1 MWAFDALAKIVRALA
16 GLCLCLVFLLVTAQV
31 ASRFIFNFSLA
42 AASEFSIYAMIW
54 SVFLGAAVAFRD
66 NQHIAMDIIRSKV
79 PTSAGRVMDLIIFG
93 SLVLFLCVI
102 VLKGYDL
109 SLRAMRQ
116 VSPAG
121 GIRVGYITM
130 AMPVGSVLA
139 LIFLAENFFHR
150 LRTPGSPTP
159 KLPPSGTPSSG
170 SPTPGSPQGSA
181 QDMAR

>member
-1 MWAFDALAKIVRALA
+1 MWAFDALAKSVRALA

-66 NQHIAMDIIRSKV
+66 GQHIAMDIIRNKV
-79 PTSAGRVMDLIIFG
+79 SFNVGRVMELIIFG

-102 VLKGYDL
+102 ALKGYDL

-150 LRTPGSPTP
+150 MRRPEGPT
-159 KLPPSGTPSSG
+159 SGTPSAGTPKSG
-170 SPTPGSPQGSA
+170 TH
-181 QDMAR
+181 QDIAR